1 MAKLTATY
9 SGSLIEIIQAVPEGL
24 YGMRSDR
31 NREAG
36 VFHNYYLNNTFKG
49 IRIVSEEY
57 SLYYSV
63 WCTNET
69 EFFDLLV
76 GLLRVLTDHES

>member
-1 MAKLTATY
+1 MFCCSVVL
-9 SGSLIEIIQAVPEGL
+9 SLIIVQAVPEGH
-24 YGMRSDR
+24 YGMRSDG

-36 VFHNYYLNNTFKG
+36 IIQNAYVNNTYKG
-49 IRIVSEEY
+49 LRISSPEY

-69 EFFDLLV
+69 EFFDLKVRLASS
-76 GLLRVLTDHES
+76 HPCF

>member
-1 MAKLTATY
+1 MFWRGALLSSNIT
-9 SGSLIEIIQAVPEGL
+9 QAVPEGH
-24 YGMRSDR
+24 YGMRSDG

-36 VFHNYYLNNTFKG
+36 VIQHAYVNNTYKG
-49 IRIVSEEY
+49 LRIFSPEY

-69 EFFDLLV
+69 EFFDLKV
-76 GLLRVLTDHES
+76 RVASSRPCF